1 MLNPLDL
8 NRLAT
13 RIENLERQSTRD
25 WMPGDDL
32 EFKRALPDSDNPSQP
47 WKLPSST
54 RVRKAA
60 KGEIDLSVDEY
71 RHALQV
77 CLRLEGLI
85 HRNRGGSVQRL
96 MHDIVRGRV
105 PGGRR

>member
-1 MLNPLDL
+1 MLTPLDL

-13 RIENLERQSTRD
+13 RIENLERQSTHD

-32 EFKRALPDSDNPSQP
+32 EFKRGLPNQDNPNQP
-47 WKLPSST
+47 WRLPSST
-54 RVRKAA
+54 LVRQAS
-60 KGEIDLSVDEY
+60 KGEVDLPVDEY

-77 CLRLEGLI
+77 CQRLEGLV
-85 HRNRGGSVQRL
+85 HRNRRTSVQRM

-105 PGGRR
+105 PGGRY